1 MLDPESEIELE
12 TVVKIARTLNSC
24 GIQAHL
30 RLVFHI
36 LAVPDFAC
44 VSTTLNIF
52 YFLNDFFFLWR
63 KRKSTT
69 RTADGQFPEKAF
81 NSFLMKNKSSDN

>member
-52 YFLNDFFFLWR
+52 YFLNNFFFL
-63 KRKSTT
+63 
-69 RTADGQFPEKAF
+69 
-81 NSFLMKNKSSDN
+81 